1 MATRKTEPSTD
12 PLDEEIRNLS
22 RNWTTRALNLLTLA
36 RLELIRDQCREL
48 VKAMDRV
55 AKQARKA
62 GVKRLGPRPAEYIP
76 ECEALLRL
84 LLGSDIN
91 RPEKLT
97 EFKNFVE
104 GLLVWFEKWPAEP
117 KEQVLW
123 KTAAE
128 FEKFFR
134 VMTRKSPGRKPDPEK
149 RQRDQEGLR
158 MHEESGHSYERIAR
172 NLDPEDFK
180 KSPAR
185 SRAKIRQGIERL
197 KKSSAKTKR

>member
-1 MATRKTEPSTD
+1 MRKSGNYPGTG
-12 PLDEEIRNLS
+12 
-22 RNWTTRALNLLTLA
+22 TTRALNLLTLP
-36 RLELIRDQCREL
+36 RLELLRDQCGEL
-48 VKAMDRV
+48 VKVMDRV
-55 AKQARKA
+55 AKQSRKA
-62 GVKRLGPRPAEYIP
+62 GVNRLGPRPAEYIP
-76 ECEALLRL
+76 ECEALLRQ

-104 GLLVWFEKWPAEP
+104 GVLVWFEKWPAEP

-134 VMTRKSPGRKPDPEK
+134 IMTRKSPGRKPDPQK

-158 MHEESGHSYERIAR
+158 MHEESGHSYARIAR
-172 NLDPEDFK
+172 NLDPDDFK
-180 KSPAR
+180 KSPEKA
-185 SRAKIRQGIERL
+185 RAKIRRGIERL
-197 KKSSAKTKR
+197 KKSAKTTR